1 MKSTFFIFGASLN
14 SSLKSI
20 AAGLALALLLLALV
34 VGGQYAYFLLH
45 PVAPPGQRVI
55 VVESGASLSS
65 IAKRLQERGV
75 IGNITNFKLLAR
87 WRDAG
92 SHIQAGSY
100 EFVRPATPGEVLTR
114 LTTGDILQ
122 QSFTIPEGFS
132 LSQIAEKLEAEG
144 CGPAS
149 SFLALTV
156 DPEFIRSLGLEVE
169 SLEGYL
175 FPETYAFGPETSQD
189 RLIRTMVRQAK
200 KRLSPELLSRAGEVN
215 LNQHELLTLA
225 SIIQKEAGNR
235 AEMPI
240 ISSVFHN
247 RLKQG
252 MRLQSDPTVTYGLT
266 EFSGR
271 ITKKHLAT
279 QTPYNTYRIAGLP
292 AGPIACPGEDALQ
305 AAANPAAT
313 DYFYFAAKGDGTH
326 EFSRTLEEHNAAVR
340 KYIRKE

>member
-1 MKSTFFIFGASLN
+1 LN
-14 SSLKSI
+14 PSLKSI
-20 AAGLALALLLLALV
+20 GIGLVLALTLLAVV
-34 VGGQYAYFLLH
+34 VGGQYAYFLLR
-45 PVAPPGQRVI
+45 PVTPPGQRVI
-55 VVESGASLSS
+55 IVETGASLSS

-75 IGNITNFKLLAR
+75 ISNIANFKLLAR

-100 EFVRPATPGEVLTR
+100 EFARAATPGEVLAR
-114 LTTGDILQ
+114 LTSGDTLQ

-149 SFLALTV
+149 SFMALAV
-156 DPEFIRSLGLEVE
+156 DPEFIKSLGLEVD

-175 FPETYAFGPETSQD
+175 FPETYDFGPESSQD

-200 KRLSPELLSRAGEVN
+200 KRLSPELLSQAEAVN

-225 SIIQKEAGNR
+225 SIIQKEAGNK

-247 RLKQG
+247 RLKKG
-252 MRLQSDPTVTYGLT
+252 MRLQADPTVTYGLT

-271 ITKKHLAT
+271 ITKKHLT
-279 QTPYNTYRIAGLP
+279 TETPYNTYRISGLP
-292 AGPIACPGEDALQ
+292 VGPIACPGEDAIN
-305 AAANPAAT
+305 AAANPAKT
-313 DYFYFAAKGDGTH
+313 DYLYFAARGDLTH
-326 EFSRTLEEHNAAVR
+326 EFSRTLDEHNAAVR

>member
-1 MKSTFFIFGASLN
+1 MN
-14 SSLKSI
+14 PSLKAI
-20 AAGLALALLLLALV
+20 GIGLVLASTLLTLV
-34 VGGQYAYFLLH
+34 VGGQYAYFLLR
-45 PVAPPGQRVI
+45 PVTPPGQRVI
-55 VVESGASLSS
+55 VIEPGASLSS

-75 IGNITNFKLLAR
+75 IGNVTNFKLLAR

-92 SHIQAGSY
+92 SHIKAGSY
-100 EFVRPATPGEVLTR
+100 EFARAATPGEVLTR
-114 LTTGDILQ
+114 LTSGDTLQ

-149 SFLALTV
+149 SFMALAV
-156 DPEFIRSLGLEVE
+156 DPEFIKSLGLEVD

-175 FPETYAFGPETSQD
+175 FPETYAFGPESSQE
-189 RLIRTMVRQAK
+189 RLIQTMVRQAK
-200 KRLSPELLSRAGEVN
+200 KRLTPELLAQALEVN
-215 LNQHELLTLA
+215 LNQHQLLTLA
-225 SIIQKEAGNR
+225 SIIQKEAGNK

-247 RLKQG
+247 RLKLG
-252 MRLQSDPTVTYGLT
+252 MRLQADPTVTYGLT

-279 QTPYNTYRIAGLP
+279 ETPYNTYRISGLP
-292 AGPIACPGEDALQ
+292 AGPIACPGADALH
-305 AAANPAAT
+305 AAANPADT
-313 DYFYFAAKGDGTH
+313 DYLYFAAKGDLTH

>member
-1 MKSTFFIFGASLN
+1 MNPT
-14 SSLKSI
+14 LKSI
-20 AAGLALALLLLALV
+20 GIGLVLALV
-34 VGGQYAYFLLH
+34 LLTLVVVGQYGYFLLH
-45 PVAPPGQRVI
+45 PVTPPGQRVI
-55 VVESGASLSS
+55 IIEAGSSLGS
-65 IAKRLQERGV
+65 IAKRLKERGV
-75 IGNITNFKLLAR
+75 IGNVTNFKLLAR
-87 WRDAG
+87 WREAG

-100 EFVRPATPGEVLTR
+100 EFARAATPGEVLTR
-114 LTTGDILQ
+114 LTSGDTLQ

-132 LSQIAEKLEAEG
+132 LSQIAEKLQAEG

-149 SFLALTV
+149 SFMALAV
-156 DPEFIRSLGLEVE
+156 DPDFIKSLGLEVD

-175 FPETYAFGPETSQD
+175 FPETYAFGPESSQD

-200 KRLSPELLSRAGEVN
+200 KRLTPELLGQASAVN
-215 LNQHELLTLA
+215 LSEHELLTLA
-225 SIIQKEAGNR
+225 SIIQKEAGNK

-247 RLKQG
+247 RLKKG
-252 MRLQSDPTVTYGLT
+252 MRLQADPTVTYGLT

-279 QTPYNTYRIAGLP
+279 ETPYNTYRISGLP
-292 AGPIACPGEDALQ
+292 AGPIACPGADALH
-305 AAANPAAT
+305 AAANPADT
-313 DYFYFAAKGDGTH
+313 DYLYFAAKGDLTH